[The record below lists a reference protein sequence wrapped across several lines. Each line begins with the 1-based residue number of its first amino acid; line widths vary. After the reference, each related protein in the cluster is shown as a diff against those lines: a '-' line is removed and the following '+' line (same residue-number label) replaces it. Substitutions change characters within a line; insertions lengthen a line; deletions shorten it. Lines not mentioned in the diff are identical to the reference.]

1 MPREWADRGFVL
13 RTGRFRETD
22 VWLKTLCRTRGITTL
37 FAFGASRS
45 RRRFCGCLDALNTLH
60 CHIRTAGNGHFFNL
74 QEAVLLEGPQRLRRN
89 WQRMGLAA
97 NCLRFVEILG
107 VPPENA
113 AEAFALVEDLR
124 YTLENAPLLP
134 PLFPLFFRLRMAGAS
149 GFAPSLQCCG
159 RCGTPLAAEALFLT
173 NEGQT
178 RCPRC
183 RPAHAAYATEL
194 SRAGLSL
201 LRHVL
206 HTAPSVWPRDDMPLP
221 ERRACAKAIDGFV
234 QYHLGIAF
242 EEGRFRR
249 I

>member
-1 MPREWADRGFVL
+1 MTKEWADHGFVL
-13 RTGRFRETD
+13 RIGRFRETD
-22 VWLKTLCRTRGITTL
+22 IWLKTLCRTRGIATL

-45 RRRFCGCLDALNTLH
+45 RRRFCGCLDVLNTLH

-74 QEAVLLEGPQRLRRN
+74 QEAVLLAGPQRLRRN

-97 NCLRFVEILG
+97 NCLRFVETLG

-113 AEAFALVEDLR
+113 TEAFELVEDLR
-124 YTLENAPLLP
+124 YTMENAPYLP
-134 PLFPLFFRLRMAGAS
+134 PLLPLFFRLRMAGAS
-149 GFAPSLQCCG
+149 GLAPGLQRCG
-159 RCGTPLAAEALFLT
+159 RCGASLDGEVLFLAD
-173 NEGQT
+173 EGQA

-183 RPAHAAYATEL
+183 RPAYAAYATEL
-194 SRAGLSL
+194 SNAGLSL

-206 HTAPSVWPRDDMPLP
+206 HTAPSAWPCDDMPLP